1 MFKKEKRQ
9 MQNGILPAIKKNEI
23 ILFFGWTQRF
33 IILSEVSYREAS
45 TIMTS
50 LICGNLKYSTN
61 ELIYKTETDSPTEN
75 KVMITKGEGER
86 DKLGAWD

>member
-1 MFKKEKRQ
+1 
-9 MQNGILPAIKKNEI
+9 
-23 ILFFGWTQRF
+23 
-33 IILSEVSYREAS
+33 
-45 TIMTS
+45 MTS
-50 LICGNLKYSTN
+50 LICGNLKTSTN